1 MEVLSATDMQS
12 KGSNN
17 KYIDNI
23 AEQFYEAKRIDFEV
37 NAPKPSVMIFRF
49 DQNEK
54 KTENILA
61 MEKNGM
67 ENADIDNLNKEENLS
82 TSCKPGK
89 EQDDIT
95 ILLPKKKR
103 DITIKAQ
110 PRKNKSK
117 KKKVVAAKKWT
128 NVPCNSIGLNLT
140 LFPRPTKTCEFQG
153 DIDNILNDIENELNE
168 FEKRSAEFQTIVNY
182 EDDTVTKCKYL
193 RPSKH
198 RKIEKACKQV
208 KTKYCKS
215 VRNNNGKTLF
225 INHRV
230 NKRMSLEARRTYT
243 LYSQKTYAEK
253 KLTEEEITVTRK
265 QHKTQSSTWQN
276 TNRSAPVQNLA
287 HALDT
292 TNNPTSFEA
301 NVLSLLINLQHRELT
316 PEDYEILSMLDE
328 SVAPKTVSSNHLT
341 SFKTEKVSDSLT
353 DKMCSVCMEMYTL
366 GQTVKYL
373 PCGHEFHDHCI
384 DMWLSNS
391 SRNCPLDG
399 LPVDSS

>member
-23 AEQFYEAKRIDFEV
+23 KELYESERIDFEV
-37 NAPKPSVMIFRF
+37 NPPKPSVMIFRF
-49 DQNEK
+49 DKNEK
-54 KTENILA
+54 KTENNLA
-61 MEKNGM
+61 MERNGM
-67 ENADIDNLNKEENLS
+67 ENADIENKEENKS
-82 TSCKPGK
+82 TSCKLEK
-89 EQDDIT
+89 EEDDIT
-95 ILLPKKKR
+95 VLLPKNKR

-110 PRKNKSK
+110 PRKNKTK
-117 KKKVVAAKKWT
+117 KKKVVEAKKWT
-128 NVPCNSIGLNLT
+128 YVPCNSVGFNLT

-168 FEKRSAEFQTIVNY
+168 FEKRSAEFQTVLNY
-182 EDDTVTKCKYL
+182 EGDTVTKCKYL

-198 RKIEKACKQV
+198 RKIEKAFKQV

-215 VRNNNGKTLF
+215 VRNNNGKNLF
-225 INHRV
+225 MNHRV
-230 NKRMSLEARRTYT
+230 NKRMSLGARCTYT
-243 LYSQKTYAEK
+243 SYSQKTNVEK
-253 KLTEEEITVTRK
+253 KLSQEEIKVIRK
-265 QHKTQSSTWQN
+265 QPKTSTWQN
-276 TNRSAPVQNLA
+276 TNRGAPVQNLA
-287 HALDT
+287 HALDI

-341 SFKTEKVSDSLT
+341 SFKTEKVSDSFT
-353 DKMCSVCMEMYTL
+353 NKMCSICMEMYTL